1 MVSSSRLRCVTALIS
16 LILVPAALFADR
28 TPLKPGINSFSPQ
41 QDIQLG
47 RRAAQEVMQKEHMCN
62 DPKVDAYLTKIGQ
75 RLIAHLNTGGVDYP
89 WEFHCV
95 NDKSVNAFALPGGFV
110 FVNRGAIE
118 AADNEAQLAGVMA
131 HELAHVALR
140 HGTNQL
146 TKARYIDAGTGI
158 LGVVGG
164 AIGGLPGAAVSGVG
178 ELTSGSILLKYSRH
192 AETQADVM
200 GTQELYDSGYD
211 PRALAAFFENL
222 NASAA
227 QTKAPPQFFSDH
239 PNPDNRIGRIQEE
252 IRKMGGAPPG
262 AEKDSPEFEAIKRAV
277 MALPPPVKGEPNA
290 RPGNANPPAFKVED
304 PSTDV
309 TAIRFEKTSLA
320 YPANWKLYTRKK
332 SLLLVPHG
340 GVVDTGNG
348 QAAVACGMIGGV
360 AQVHG
365 KGSADALSGHTRRLL
380 DALQH
385 ENEGMEIVQQ
395 PSAITLDG
403 KPALATLLR
412 NDSPAGGTEKDWVVT
427 TIGPNGFYY
436 FIFVAP
442 ESDYARFDNAF
453 HDVVQSVQFR

>member
-1 MVSSSRLRCVTALIS
+1 
-16 LILVPAALFADR
+16 
-28 TPLKPGINSFSPQ
+28 
-41 QDIQLG
+41 
-47 RRAAQEVMQKEHMCN
+47 
-62 DPKVDAYLTKIGQ
+62 
-75 RLIAHLNTGGVDYP
+75 
-89 WEFHCV
+89 
-95 NDKSVNAFALPGGFV
+95 
-110 FVNRGAIE
+110 
-118 AADNEAQLAGVMA
+118 
-131 HELAHVALR
+131 
-140 HGTNQL
+140 
-146 TKARYIDAGTGI
+146 
-158 LGVVGG
+158 
-164 AIGGLPGAAVSGVG
+164 
-178 ELTSGSILLKYSRH
+178 
-192 AETQADVM
+192 
-200 GTQELYDSGYD
+200 
-211 PRALAAFFENL
+211 
-222 NASAA
+222 
-227 QTKAPPQFFSDH
+227 
-239 PNPDNRIGRIQEE
+239 
-252 IRKMGGAPPG
+252 MGGAPPG

-277 MALPPPVKGEPNA
+277 MALPPPVKGEPKA
-290 RPGNANPPAFKVED
+290 RPGNANAPAFKVED

-309 TAIRFEKTSLA
+309 TAIRFEKASLA

-365 KGSADALSGHTRRLL
+365 KSSADALSGNTRRLL

-385 ENEGMEIVQQ
+385 ENEGMEIVRQ

-442 ESDYARFDNAF
+442 DSDYARFDNAF